1 MRMTRRDCLRL
12 SGAAGLA
19 LACGKVSF
27 AAFERKKIPVGV
39 QLYSV
44 REDAAKDLPGVL
56 KAIKEMGYDGV
67 EFAGYYGHDAKT
79 IRKWLDDNGLKCCG
93 THTGWDTLQPDNLAA
108 TIEFNQT
115 IGNKY
120 LICPW
125 LNPAEFASS
134 KEKNIEFAKRFNELA
149 EKVKEKGMLVGY
161 HAHGGDFKKL
171 NGETAWEVF
180 FSHTVPEVVMQMDIG
195 NCLGGGGDPYS
206 ILEKFP
212 GRSKTIHL
220 KEHGGPQGAVVGEGT
235 VKWNWVFEFCETK
248 GGTEWYIV
256 EQEGYAV
263 PPLEAIRKC
272 RENLRKMGV

>member
-1 MRMTRRDCLRL
+1 MGYTRRECLQL
-12 SGAAGLA
+12 SAAAGLTLLTA
-19 LACGKVSF
+19 RWAQAG
-27 AAFERKKIPVGV
+27 FERKKIPLGV

-56 KAIKEMGYDGV
+56 AAVKKMGYDGV

-93 THTGWDTLQPDNLAA
+93 THAGWDTLQPDKLAA
-108 TIEFNQT
+108 TVEFNQT

-125 LNPAEFASS
+125 LDPSMFATREKIAEL
-134 KEKNIEFAKRFNELA
+134 AKRFNELA
-149 EKVKEKGMLVGY
+149 DKVKDKGMLVGY
-161 HAHGGDFKKL
+161 HAHGGDFRKID
-171 NGETAWEVF
+171 GETTWEIF
-180 FSHTVPEVVMQMDIG
+180 FSLTTPQVTMQMDVG
-195 NCLGGGGDPYS
+195 NCLSGGGDPYA

-220 KEHGGPQGAVVGEGT
+220 KEYGGKEGAVIGEGE
-235 VKWNWVFEFCETK
+235 VKWDWVFNFCETK

-256 EQEGYAV
+256 EQEGYGALS
-263 PPLEAIRKC
+263 PMEAIRKC